1 MISDSSDDDNSDQ
14 ATSIFFCPLL
24 EIDGDEYEFVSGTHQ
39 VKKISSA
46 SDGVYV
52 EGSFTASF
60 KLNSDRQTVSGSY
73 KIRIPD

>member
-1 MISDSSDDDNSDQ
+1 MFDLN
-14 ATSIFFCPLL
+14 
-24 EIDGDEYEFVSGTHQ
+24 GDEYDFERGTHQ
-39 VKKISSA
+39 VKRISGA
-46 SDGVYV
+46 ENAVYV